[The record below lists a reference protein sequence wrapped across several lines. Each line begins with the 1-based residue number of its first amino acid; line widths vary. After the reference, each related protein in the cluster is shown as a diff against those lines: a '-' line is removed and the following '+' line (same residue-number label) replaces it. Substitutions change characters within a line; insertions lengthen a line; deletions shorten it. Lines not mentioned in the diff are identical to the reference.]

1 LARNDLILVVDD
13 DPEIRDLLQLFL
25 TRHGYRVRAVPD
37 GSFLESAIETPGQS
51 PDLIILDL
59 MLPNMDGLS
68 WCQWLRER
76 SPIPVLMLT
85 ARGSETDRIVGLE
98 TGADDYLPKPF
109 HPEELLA
116 RIRSVL
122 RRTRAFPD
130 ALDSESIR
138 EFRFGEW
145 RLLIGSREL
154 IDPQNVRIALS
165 GAEYRL
171 LRIFLERAQTVIQR
185 EVLTEMLW
193 SRSPQSP
200 TDRSLDIQVSRL
212 RHRLRD
218 DGREPKLIRTVRG
231 EGYLF
236 TLAAQPS
243 R

>member
-1 LARNDLILVVDD
+1 MARNDFILIVDD

-25 TRHGYRVRAVPD
+25 VRHGYRVKAVPD
-37 GSFLESAIETPGQS
+37 GSFLESALEPPNLP

-59 MLPNMDGLS
+59 MLPGGDGLS
-68 WCQWLRER
+68 WCQWLRKR
-76 SPIPVLMLT
+76 SRIPVLMLT
-85 ARGSETDRIVGLE
+85 ARGAETDRIAGLE
-98 TGADDYLPKPF
+98 TGADDYLAKPF

-122 RRTRAFPD
+122 RRTRSFPD
-130 ALDSESIR
+130 RLDSESIR
-138 EFRFGEW
+138 EFRFGDW
-145 RLLIGSREL
+145 RLLTGSREL

-171 LRIFLERAQTVIQR
+171 LRIFLERPQTVIQR

-193 SRSPQSP
+193 SRSPQP
-200 TDRSLDIQVSRL
+200 TDRSVDIQVSRL
-212 RHRLRD
+212 RHRLHD
-218 DGREPKLIRTVRG
+218 DGREPSLIRTVRG

-236 TLAAQPS
+236 ALAAQPA